1 MPIINVGFRVLS
13 QGLYIFMK
21 PLNRMDLALNKN
33 KGKQRQINKN
43 EEEEKGNPAPIVTNY
58 IAESFL
64 KICEGLSHRPNFI
77 RYTYREEMVMDA
89 VENCLKAISNYNL
102 ETATRTGKPNAFSY
116 FTQIA
121 FFAFLRRI
129 AKEKKQQDVKFRF
142 IERMSVEDF
151 VDVGISGSTIN
162 SNAESYIDTLRQR
175 ISSVRE
181 NDKRLDEYAKK
192 EKAKKAPTKLELFM
206 S

>member
-1 MPIINVGFRVLS
+1 
-13 QGLYIFMK
+13 
-21 PLNRMDLALNKN
+21 
-33 KGKQRQINKN
+33 
-43 EEEEKGNPAPIVTNY
+43 
-58 IAESFL
+58 
-64 KICEGLSHRPNFI
+64 
-77 RYTYREEMVMDA
+77 MDA

-192 EKAKKAPTKLELFM
+192 EKTKKAPTKLELFM

>member
-1 MPIINVGFRVLS
+1 MTTKI
-13 QGLYIFMK
+13 K
-21 PLNRMDLALNKN
+21 PKDKPHYVKNADFSAAVMDYV
-33 KGKQRQINKN
+33 INKN

-151 VDVGISGSTIN
+151 IDVGISGSTIN

-192 EKAKKAPTKLELFM
+192 EKTKKAPTKLELFM